1 MFEKL
6 CEIMSIIE
14 RLHKLP
20 ERRRLKKVLWKALNE
35 IGEITQPLVEQEFDK
50 RFKEVYG
57 SILKHGPCPPLEST
71 TDDDA

>member
-50 RFKEVYG
+50 RFSESYAR
-57 SILKHGPCPPLEST
+57 LMKHAPPVTGEENE
-71 TDDDA
+71 